1 MNKTEAYFKK
11 QNLLKGNVITL
22 SFTNNISSPPFSF
35 RANVNMF
42 ELSFLTNFE
51 VGNGKSI
58 LISLIYDISIAPT
71 IINESILN
79 LFVIE
84 LILRRLITVL
94 CQYWTLRFSRFW
106 CSIFVF
112 HRSIK
117 WKFLFFLS
125 GFSFTTITNPRSAGE
140 GEGNFLT
147 PHYHFHPLHRH
158 LDIRRAITAG
168 SSPLHLGSSR
178 TRTGNLWFLSASR

>member
-35 RANVNMF
+35 RANLNMF

-58 LISLIYDISIAPT
+58 LISLIYDMSIAST

-94 CQYWTLRFSRFW
+94 CQY
-106 CSIFVF
+106 
-112 HRSIK
+112 
-117 WKFLFFLS
+117 
-125 GFSFTTITNPRSAGE
+125 
-140 GEGNFLT
+140 
-147 PHYHFHPLHRH
+147 
-158 LDIRRAITAG
+158 
-168 SSPLHLGSSR
+168 
-178 TRTGNLWFLSASR
+178 